1 VVVTAVIMFVCVI
14 AGLNIWSTVEILRD
28 DGSSRVQKMAQIS
41 FVWLVPIL
49 GALLA
54 LYLVR
59 QNVMPSAGTYPKR
72 PVHIEDIAFTSGPG
86 LTYPENTNGDIHHE

>member
-49 GALLA
+49 ACPLSGATERNAERGNLPQETCP
-54 LYLVR
+54 Y
-59 QNVMPSAGTYPKR
+59 
-72 PVHIEDIAFTSGPG
+72 
-86 LTYPENTNGDIHHE
+86 